1 MGYLTSPDDTPSGN
15 GRTKVETYVMKQSAW
30 AKEVAEY
37 QRAQAQAL
45 ERLAPPAGAT
55 TAQIKA
61 SQEKYMQ
68 WIQEHAREFKN
79 TIQTKYMDWVVHG
92 YKFMV
97 RLYLPQYM
105 VKETY
110 LKLC

>member
-1 MGYLTSPDDTPSGN
+1 MSYLTSPDDTPSGS
-15 GRTKVETYVMKQSAW
+15 GRTKVDTYVLKQAAW
-30 AKEVAEY
+30 AKEVAAY
-37 QRAQAQAL
+37 QHAQAQAL

-97 RLYLPQYM
+97 SISF
-105 VKETY
+105 
-110 LKLC
+110 LKPGHLAA